1 MERLVTHTKKK
12 EKGRITALL
21 WKIAVRK
28 RWSRRAAERT
38 EQELTEG
45 HKKMLMENRVKSRY
59 EILILK

>member
-38 EQELTEG
+38 GQELTEG